1 MAVTWFVTESFI
13 GEIQTRAHHRQ
24 ASNRSLSAAVKLWV
38 CGLKKNQKKLRKKLA
53 SRWPFPLDR
62 EVERQIPHFAVQKKF
77 GKSEKKACQHSRN

>member
-1 MAVTWFVTESFI
+1 MTVTWFVTESFI

-24 ASNRSLSAAVKLWV
+24 ASNRSLSAAVKAWV

-62 EVERQIPHFAVQKKF
+62 EFERQTDPFGRSKK
-77 GKSEKKACQHSRN
+77 S

>member
-1 MAVTWFVTESFI
+1 MWP
-13 GEIQTRAHHRQ
+13 
-24 ASNRSLSAAVKLWV
+24 
-38 CGLKKNQKKLRKKLA
+38 KKKSKKLRKKLA